1 MDGGRWGSP
10 MGVGSMKI
18 SSGTERLKILP
29 KELFREFFKNVTSVI
44 KMYFRFGMSFE
55 KWRS

>member
-44 KMYFRFGMSFE
+44 KMYWFGMSFE